1 MEKSTESVIKQCE
14 KEFPVMSSEFKDCL
28 AEMYRVFMYK
38 QSDYGPGNI
47 AMGTQLATDEEV
59 RMSLMALIVRMNDK
73 INRLINLVIKKN
85 EKPQNESVMD
95 SFMDLANYAVIA
107 KIVSEGKWGK

>member
-47 AMGTQLATDEEV
+47 AMGTPLATDDE
-59 RMSLMALIVRMNDK
+59 K
-73 INRLINLVIKKN
+73 RLSQLRQSQRGNGENNKVITVVCG
-85 EKPQNESVMD
+85 EYY
-95 SFMDLANYAVIA
+95 NYDY
-107 KIVSEGKWGK
+107 SECA